1 VTSGDSAP
9 AGAAGGAG
17 ATVAAGTAAGR
28 LRLDPDERAAL
39 EEERDHLARSLRD
52 LDAELAAGDL
62 SPEDHATLR
71 EDYVAR
77 TAEVLRALDTHQTL
91 AEQRRAASANR
102 WGPRRLLV
110 GVAVGAFAVVSG
122 LLVARLA
129 GTRTTAETITG
140 DIRASTRQELATCLE
155 LAGAAMRAGSAG
167 AGGAAGAAPSGD
179 LLDAVRCYSDVLARS
194 PGNAEALTYRGWLL
208 VRTGNAQLE
217 RQAADDF
224 DAAVAS
230 DPAYPDARAFR
241 AIVFYRLGEFD
252 AAAAELAVLDTLDP
266 PPIIDNLLAQF
277 GVRQGIAAART
288 SGAAPPATTPGPA
301 TTGR

>member
-1 VTSGDSAP
+1 VTAGDPTVPAAP
-9 AGAAGGAG
+9 AGV
-17 ATVAAGTAAGR
+17 TTSSGTAATR
-28 LRLDPDERAAL
+28 MRLDPDERAAL

-71 EDYVAR
+71 EDYVSR
-77 TAEVLRALDTHQTL
+77 TAEVLRALESHQTL
-91 AEQRRAASANR
+91 AEQRREAAAANR

-110 GVAVGAFAVVSG
+110 GAAVAAFAVVSG

-129 GTRTTAETITG
+129 GTRTSAETITG
-140 DIRASTRQELATCLE
+140 DIRATTRQELATCLE
-155 LAGAAMRAGSAG
+155 LAGAAMRGAPAG
-167 AGGAAGAAPSGD
+167 AGGASASGD
-179 LLDAVRCYSDVLARS
+179 LLEAVRCYSDVLARS

-217 RQAADDF
+217 RQAADDL

-241 AIVFYRLGEFD
+241 AIVFYRLGQFD

-266 PPIIDNLLAQF
+266 PPIIDSLLAQF

-288 SGAAPPATTPGPA
+288 PGSSSGASSAPIVPGPA
-301 TTGR
+301 TTVR